1 MKAMLIAFASIALI
15 AVGSNMI
22 LGQVGFSSQDR
33 TAGSAVRLDD

>member
-1 MKAMLIAFASIALI
+1 MKAMIIAFVAVAVI
-15 AVGSNMI
+15 AVGANLI